1 MRQHRIIISG
11 GGTGGH
17 IFPALSIADAVRK
30 ADPSVEILFVGAE
43 GKMEMEKVPAA
54 GYRIIGLPVA
64 GLQRRITAAN
74 LSIPFKVLR
83 SLRKASEIIRTFR
96 PDAVV
101 GVGGYA
107 SAPMLWKAQSK
118 GIPTLIQE
126 QNSYAGLTNRT
137 VGRKARRICT
147 AYEGME
153 KFFPADRIVLTGN
166 PIRDNIRPY
175 TTEEKAQGQRFFHL
189 DPSLPTVLIV
199 GGSGGCG
206 TFNSVMSSAC
216 RANGGA
222 FPYQIVWQSGK
233 GYRTSVSELF
243 GSLEGTTEED
253 GLRICRNVRNCDFI
267 TRMDMAFA
275 AADIVVSRA
284 GAGTISEL
292 CAIGKATIFVPSP
305 NVAEDHQ
312 THNAEALVEK
322 NAALMV
328 RDCDAAAELLRQ
340 AGELLNDRDRIQ
352 MLEQNILSLARPD
365 AARDI
370 AAEVLKLIDN

>member
-175 TTEEKAQGQRFFHL
+175 TIEEKAQGQRFFHL